1 MATDPCGSVTN
12 LIGVLKSPGG
22 GPASID
28 DAASELWARVSA
40 RLEALARKKMRS
52 RPGMADEED
61 LALSAFH
68 HFCREARAG
77 KCEWV
82 DDRNALWR
90 LFVRITARKVSRFYR
105 YMQQQRRDYRRMTNE
120 TDLPTADGDSQYAG
134 SPLANIGGDAL
145 GPLEVAIVDD
155 LLSKLLAALD
165 DDMLLAVAQKK
176 LEGYTN
182 REIASALGVSG
193 KSIERKMKI
202 ISNTW
207 VRCGEGEAEEIEI
220 GTGAGAGAAGGPAGG
235 GPDGHGL

>member
-1 MATDPCGSVTN
+1 
-12 LIGVLKSPGG
+12 
-22 GPASID
+22 
-28 DAASELWARVSA
+28 
-40 RLEALARKKMRS
+40 
-52 RPGMADEED
+52 
-61 LALSAFH
+61 
-68 HFCREARAG
+68 
-77 KCEWV
+77 
-82 DDRNALWR
+82 
-90 LFVRITARKVSRFYR
+90 
-105 YMQQQRRDYRRMTNE
+105 
-120 TDLPTADGDSQYAG
+120 
-134 SPLANIGGDAL
+134 
-145 GPLEVAIVDD
+145 VDD